1 MPKSTKIL
9 VRAGLISAL
18 YVVLSLITFPIAS
31 GAIQFRISEALTV
44 LPLFFIEAVPALFV
58 GCLLSNFITGCMVFD
73 VLFGSLITLVASI
86 LTYLTG
92 RIIKNT
98 KLSLV
103 IGGIFPV
110 ILNALFLPLIW
121 LLAGVIEYAYWVQ
134 VGILLISQALSVYLL
149 GFPLG
154 LAILQKEKK
163 SKQN

>member
-1 MPKSTKIL
+1 MSKSTKIL

-31 GAIQFRISEALTV
+31 GAIQFRISEALTL

-73 VLFGSLITLVASI
+73 VLFGSLITLVASV

-121 LLAGVIEYAYWVQ
+121 LLAGVMEYAYWVQ
-134 VGILLISQALSVYLL
+134 VGFLLISQALSVYLL
-149 GFPLG
+149 GIPLG
-154 LAILQKEKK
+154 IATLRKEKK

>member
-1 MPKSTKIL
+1 MSKSTKIL

-31 GAIQFRISEALTV
+31 GAIQFRISEALTI

-73 VLFGSLITLVASI
+73 VLFGSLITLVASV

-121 LLAGVIEYAYWVQ
+121 LLAGVMEYAYWVQ
-134 VGILLISQALSVYLL
+134 VGFLLISQALSVYLL
-149 GFPLG
+149 GIPLG
-154 LAILQKEKK
+154 IATLRKEKK

>member
-31 GAIQFRISEALTV
+31 GAIQFRISEALTI

-73 VLFGSLITLVASI
+73 VLFGSLITLVASL

-92 RIIKNT
+92 RLIKNI

-134 VGILLISQALSVYLL
+134 VGFLLISQALSVYLL

-154 LAILQKEKK
+154 LAILRKEKK

>member
-31 GAIQFRISEALTV
+31 GAIQFRISEALTI

-73 VLFGSLITLVASI
+73 VLFGSLITLVASL

-92 RIIKNT
+92 ILIKNI

-154 LAILQKEKK
+154 LAILRKEKK

>member
-31 GAIQFRISEALTV
+31 GAIQFRISEALTI

-73 VLFGSLITLVASI
+73 VLFGSLITLVASL

-92 RIIKNT
+92 RLIKNI

-154 LAILQKEKK
+154 LAILRKEKK